1 MFIAKHIIQETGGI
15 MAEVR
20 VIKVSDCEP
29 GMVLASD
36 IVNNYGGVILYQ
48 NSVLDEYSINKLVQF
63 DFSFVKVYTDYEIKE
78 KKHVVI
84 EAQYNNN
91 LEEFKQVIWDISNG
105 KTLELDRINEVT
117 KNLSNNFDSVND
129 LVLCLSKVRS
139 INEYTYTHS
148 LNVSLLCS
156 LLGSWLNL
164 DHTHIEKLSRCG
176 ILHDIGKAKIPLH
189 ILNKPDKL
197 TESEFDEIK
206 KHPVIAYRILE
217 QDASISKDVAKGV
230 LMHHE
235 REDGSGYPLGLK
247 SEQIHYYAKI
257 LAVVDVY
264 DAMTSNRVYKKRQT
278 PFDVLEMYESEYLTK
293 CDTRI
298 MLTFLKHISSYY
310 LGTMVKLSDGSTG
323 EIVYINSNRISRPL
337 IKLNDTVID
346 LSTIPELK
354 IVEML

>member
-1 MFIAKHIIQETGGI
+1 

-20 VIKVSDCEP
+20 IMRTSDCEP

-36 IVNNYGGVILYQ
+36 IVNDYGAVILYQ
-48 NSVLDEYSINKLVQF
+48 NSILDEYSINKLMKLGLN
-63 DFSFVKVYTDYEIKE
+63 FVKVYKDYEFRE
-78 KKHVVI
+78 KKQAVI
-84 EAQYNNN
+84 EAQYSNN
-91 LEEFKQVIWDISNG
+91 LEEFKEVIWDISCGRN
-105 KTLELDRINEVT
+105 LDMERIHEVSQS
-117 KNLSNNFDSVND
+117 LSNNFDSIND
-129 LVLCLSKVRS
+129 LILCLSKVRS

-164 DHTHIEKLSRCG
+164 GHIHIEQLSYCG
-176 ILHDIGKAKIPLH
+176 ILHDIGKSKVPPH

-197 TESEFDEIK
+197 TDKEFDEIK
-206 KHPVIAYRILE
+206 KHPTNGYKMLE
-217 QDASISKDVAKGV
+217 QNEDISKDVALGV

-235 REDGSGYPLGLK
+235 REDGSGYPFGLK
-247 SEQIHYYAKI
+247 SAQIHYYAKV

-264 DAMTSNRVYKKRQT
+264 DAMTSNRVYKKRQP

-293 CDTRI
+293 CDAGI

-310 LGTMVKLSDGSTG
+310 VGTMVKLSDDSTG

-337 IKLNDTVID
+337 IKSKDSIID
-346 LSTIPELK
+346 LSSRPDLK

>member
-1 MFIAKHIIQETGGI
+1 MG
-15 MAEVR
+15 EVK
-20 VIKVSDCEP
+20 VIKASDCEP

-36 IVNNYGGVILYQ
+36 IVNDYGAVILYQ
-48 NSVLDEYSINKLVQF
+48 NSILDEYSINKLAQF
-63 DFSFVKVYTDYEIKE
+63 DLNYVKVYTDYEFKE

-91 LEEFKQVIWDISNG
+91 LEEFKQVIWDISDG
-105 KTLELDRINEVT
+105 KTFEMDRIKEVT
-117 KNLSNNFDSVND
+117 RNLSNNFDSIND
-129 LVLCLSKVRS
+129 LISCLSKVRS
-139 INEYTYTHS
+139 ISEYTYTHS

-164 DHTHIEKLSRCG
+164 NHTHIEQLSCCG
-176 ILHDIGKAKIPLH
+176 ILHDIGKAKIPQH

-197 TESEFDEIK
+197 TKDEFDEIK
-206 KHPVIAYRILE
+206 KHPVIAYKMLE
-217 QDASISKDVAKGV
+217 QDATISKDVALGV

-235 REDGSGYPLGLK
+235 REDGSGYPFGLK
-247 SEQIHYYAKI
+247 SEQIHYYAKV

-293 CDTRI
+293 CDTGI

-310 LGTMVKLSDGSTG
+310 LGTMVKLSDDSIG

-346 LSTIPELK
+346 LSIIPELK

>member
-1 MFIAKHIIQETGGI
+1 MS
-15 MAEVR
+15 EV
-20 VIKVSDCEP
+20 KVMRTSDCEP
-29 GMVLASD
+29 GMVLATD
-36 IVNNYGGVILYQ
+36 IMNDYGAVILYQ
-48 NSVLDEYSINKLVQF
+48 NSILDEYSINKLTKLGLN
-63 DFSFVKVYTDYEIKE
+63 FVKVYKDYEFKE
-78 KKHVVI
+78 KKQVVI

-91 LEEFKQVIWDISNG
+91 LEEFKQVVLDIGNG
-105 KTLELDRINEVT
+105 KALEIDRINEIT
-117 KNLSNNFDSVND
+117 RNLSNNFDSIND
-129 LVLCLSKVRS
+129 LVSCLGKVRS

-164 DHTHIEKLSRCG
+164 SYTQIEQLSCCG
-176 ILHDIGKAKIPLH
+176 ILHDIGKAKIPQH

-197 TESEFDEIK
+197 TKSEFDEVK
-206 KHPVIAYRILE
+206 KHPVFAYKILE
-217 QDASISKDVAKGV
+217 QSPSISKDIAKGV

-247 SEQIHYYAKI
+247 SGQIHYYAKI
-257 LAVVDVY
+257 LAVVDIY

-293 CDTRI
+293 CDTGI

-310 LGTMVKLSDGSTG
+310 LGAMVKLSDGSTG
-323 EIVYINSNRISRPL
+323 EIVYINPNRISRPL
-337 IKLNDTVID
+337 IKLSDSVID
-346 LSTIPELK
+346 LSVIPELK